1 MRLVACAFAA
11 ASLTLGIVT
20 ACAGGG
26 KTVANGSGNTCNE
39 QCLATCRAECTDS
52 PGSDSYD
59 ECTESCDCG
68 CGD

>member
-1 MRLVACAFAA
+1 MRLAICALAA
-11 ASLTLGIVT
+11 AYLTLGIVT

-26 KTVANGSGNTCNE
+26 STVARGSSCNE
-39 QCLATCRAECTDS
+39 ECLATCRAECTDS

>member
-1 MRLVACAFAA
+1 MRLAVCALAA

-26 KTVANGSGNTCNE
+26 NTVASGSGSTCNE
-39 QCLATCRAECTDS
+39 ECLAQCRAECTDS

-59 ECTESCDCG
+59 ECTESGDCG

>member
-1 MRLVACAFAA
+1 MRLTVCALAA
-11 ASLTLGIVT
+11 ASLTFGIVT

-26 KTVANGSGNTCNE
+26 STAGSGNHCNE
-39 QCLATCRAECTDS
+39 ECLAQCRAECTDS

>member
-1 MRLVACAFAA
+1 MRLA
-11 ASLTLGIVT
+11 ASALTAAYLTFGIVT

-26 KTVANGSGNTCNE
+26 STVASSGNTCNE
-39 QCLATCRAECTDS
+39 ECLATCRAECTDS

>member
-1 MRLVACAFAA
+1 MRLAACALAA

-26 KTVANGSGNTCNE
+26 NTVASGNTCNE
-39 QCLATCRAECTDS
+39 ECLATCRAECTDS